1 MTTVELEKTFRG
13 ITCSLNVL
21 VQLSEPAYPSTLRK
35 SLSKHQIHK
44 EFVSLIKICL
54 RFQFKTPPRL
64 KQLLKHK
71 PKMMQMLRLWRSR
84 ILTFLDHFSNDKQFA
99 ILFDET
105 DFDGES
111 DSLPALWQFLMA
123 VLVER
128 VGGSDD
134 EWAMNKARCIR
145 TLYRWAARLNQIQSA
160 SKSPSPSVRCGTDR
174 HYA

>member
-1 MTTVELEKTFRG
+1 MISHFATSARRDRYIAFLTSHLRRKCAAYNELEGAIVSLSARESADLMTTVELEKTFRG

-21 VQLSEPAYPSTLRK
+21 EQLSEPAYPSTLRK

-84 ILTFLDHFSNDKQFA
+84 ILTFLDHFSNDKHF
-99 ILFDET
+99 
-105 DFDGES
+105 ES
-111 DSLPALWQFLMA
+111 HF
-123 VLVER
+123 
-128 VGGSDD
+128 
-134 EWAMNKARCIR
+134 
-145 TLYRWAARLNQIQSA
+145 
-160 SKSPSPSVRCGTDR
+160 
-174 HYA
+174 